1 MTTQELLTRI
11 QTLTDVCTLIQEEL
25 AILKGDVLAATA
37 TMATGLA
44 PEVTPADSASQ
55 VGGATAPP
63 TQERRVRRGAGRKS
77 VTKLPA
83 GMTALTLED

>member
-25 AILKGDVLAATA
+25 TILKGDVLAATA
-37 TMATGLA
+37 VAATGLA
-44 PEVTPADSASQ
+44 PEVTPADSVSQ
-55 VGGATAPP
+55 VGAATPP
-63 TQERRVRRGAGRKS
+63 AQERRVRRGAGRKS
-77 VTKLPA
+77 ITKLPA